1 MSKKNNINLPVEETI
16 ENESNEE
23 MNEIVENAPETETT
37 DVENTEV
44 EETEGETI
52 ENESNEEMNEIVEND
67 SETKKYIV
75 IYPFK
80 DLCDFHHIY
89 RVGDIYPHNKPIEHI
104 SPSRIS
110 ELTTKNNKI
119 GKVLIKLDME

>member
-1 MSKKNNINLPVEETI
+1 
-16 ENESNEE
+16 

-52 ENESNEEMNEIVEND
+52 ENESNEEMNEIVENAP
-67 SETKKYIV
+67 ETEKYIV
-75 IYPFK
+75 VYPFK
-80 DLCDFHHIY
+80 DLEDSNYVY
-89 RVGDIYPHNKPIEHI
+89 RVNSKYPHDDIAEDIKENALSE
-104 SPSRIS
+104 SRIKA
-110 ELTTKNNKI
+110 LTTKNNKI